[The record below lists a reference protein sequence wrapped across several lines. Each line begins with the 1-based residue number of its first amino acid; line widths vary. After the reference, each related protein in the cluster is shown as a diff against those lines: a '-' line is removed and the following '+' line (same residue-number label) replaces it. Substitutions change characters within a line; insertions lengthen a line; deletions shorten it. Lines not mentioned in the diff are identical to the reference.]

1 MSAEINELIHIRF
14 TAYLVTAINNKR
26 IRYIKNQYKIICRET
41 ALDEELGTNFE
52 EQFADYTKGQTD
64 FIFEDWE
71 RIDDFLQMMENSKLS
86 KAIKGLKERERRII
100 FARLFGQM
108 SYKELG
114 MLFLLKPKQAE
125 MAYYYALRKLRKYW
139 RDKDDI

>member
-1 MSAEINELIHIRF
+1 MSAEINDLVHIRF

-26 IRYIKNQYKIICRET
+26 IRYIKNQYKINSRET

-52 EQFADYTKGQTD
+52 EQLAIYTKGQTD

-71 RIDDFLQMMENSKLS
+71 RIDDFIQMMENPVLS
-86 KAIKGLKERERRII
+86 KAIKGLKERERRLL

-108 SYKELG
+108 SYEELG

>member
-52 EQFADYTKGQTD
+52 EQFSDYTKGQTD

-71 RIDDFLQMMENSKLS
+71 RIDDFLQMMENPKLS
-86 KAIKGLKERERRII
+86 KAIKGLKERERRLI

-114 MLFLLKPKQAE
+114 LLF
-125 MAYYYALRKLRKYW
+125 LRKLSTMSTITKRNCHFTGNFI
-139 RDKDDI
+139 DSAP

>member
-71 RIDDFLQMMENSKLS
+71 RIDDFLQMMENPKLS
-86 KAIKGLKERERRII
+86 KAIKGLKERERRLI

-114 MLFLLKPKQAE
+114 MLFLQKPKQAE
-125 MAYYYALRKLRKYW
+125 MAYYYALRKLRKNW